1 MITVKQYGIA
11 LKSITENDLE
21 LIRNWRNS
29 NSIVKHMFFQ
39 QKINHEDQLEWY
51 RKLDKKHNLYFI
63 YNEQG
68 VIHLKNIDWIKKEA
82 EAGIFTIYQEHSTMN
97 MAAIIT
103 LMDFAFHALLFNQL
117 LAKVKKNSSENVAMN
132 IQLGYKIISDE
143 NDCITMIC
151 KNSEYKIKESVRKWF
166 EKRSKEDSKFS
177 IEISDE
183 SNWIKN
189 YIHPS
194 YFR

>member
-21 LIRNWRNS
+21 LVRNWRNY
-29 NSIVKHMFFQ
+29 NSVVKHMFFQ
-39 QKINHEDQLEWY
+39 HNISQEEQQEWY

-68 VIHLKNIDWIKKEA
+68 VIHLKNINWTKKEA
-82 EAGIFTIYQEHSTMN
+82 EAGIFTIYQGNSTKN

-103 LMDFAFHALLFNQL
+103 LMDFAFNVLTLNQL
-117 LAKVKKNSSENVAMN
+117 LAKVKKSSSENITMN
-132 IQLGYKIISDE
+132 IQLGYNIISEE
-143 NDCITMIC
+143 NRCIKMVC
-151 KNSEYKIKESVRKWF
+151 KNSEYKIEEPIRRWF
-166 EKRSKEDSKFS
+166 EKISKEDSELTL
-177 IEISDE
+177 EISEE
-183 SNWIKN
+183 SNWIKK

-194 YFR
+194 FLR